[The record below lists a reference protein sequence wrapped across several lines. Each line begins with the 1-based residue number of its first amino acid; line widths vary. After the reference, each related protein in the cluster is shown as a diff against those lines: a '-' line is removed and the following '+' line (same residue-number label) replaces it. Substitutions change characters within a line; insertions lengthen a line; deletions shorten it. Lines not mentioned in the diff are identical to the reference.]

1 MIGPDKLGRL
11 HAAERERFR
20 ADHPRSAALAAQAQG
35 HWLYG
40 LPMHWMRDWPLP
52 HPLFVER
59 AAGAAL
65 WCVDGHRL
73 ADFCLGDTGAMF
85 GHSPEPVTRALA
97 AQAAR
102 GLTAM
107 LPGEA
112 LVEVGE
118 ALARVYGLPHWQL
131 ALSASD
137 ANRFAVRWARAVTG
151 RPRLLVF
158 DGCYHGTVDD
168 TLVDLRAGRT
178 VTRPSLLGQLHDL
191 SLGTVAVPF
200 NDLTAVESA
209 LAAGDVAAVL
219 TEPALTNCGLVP
231 PAPGFVEAV
240 QAACRRH
247 GSLLLLDETHTV
259 SSGHGGWARQNGV
272 VPDMLVVGKAVA
284 GGMPCA
290 VYGFGDDLAARM
302 ARAKDAAPAGHSGI
316 GTTLT
321 ASLLALA
328 ALRATLAE
336 VNTAEAAAAMDVG
349 AARLA
354 SGLGAVIRRHA
365 LPWTVTRLG
374 ARMELQFRTD
384 APRNADEAR
393 AAMQPELEA
402 ALHLWW
408 LNRGVLVTPFHGML
422 LVPPMAAETDLQRT
436 VESFGDFTGQLA

>member
-1 MIGPDKLGRL
+1 
-11 HAAERERFR
+11 
-20 ADHPRSAALAAQAQG
+20 
-35 HWLYG
+35 
-40 LPMHWMRDWPLP
+40 
-52 HPLFVER
+52 LF
-59 AAGAAL
+59 
-65 WCVDGHRL
+65 
-73 ADFCLGDTGAMF
+73 
-85 GHSPEPVTRALA
+85 
-97 AQAAR
+97 
-102 GLTAM
+102 
-107 LPGEA
+107 
-112 LVEVGE
+112 
-118 ALARVYGLPHWQL
+118 
-131 ALSASD
+131 
-137 ANRFAVRWARAVTG
+137 
-151 RPRLLVF
+151 
-158 DGCYHGTVDD
+158 
-168 TLVDLRAGRT
+168 
-178 VTRPSLLGQLHDL
+178 
-191 SLGTVAVPF
+191 
-200 NDLTAVESA
+200 
-209 LAAGDVAAVL
+209 
-219 TEPALTNCGLVP
+219 
-231 PAPGFVEAV
+231 
-240 QAACRRH
+240 
-247 GSLLLLDETHTV
+247 
-259 SSGHGGWARQNGV
+259 
-272 VPDMLVVGKAVA
+272 VVGKAVA

-336 VNTAEAAAAMDVG
+336 VNTAEAAAAMDVR

-354 SGLGAVIRRHA
+354 SGLGAVFRRHA

>member
-1 MIGPDKLGRL
+1 MWWRPMSCGHRVRHRRTHGPERGVGQRQVAGVAELAQRCAVEHRVGAVAEHVAGLADGARAEARARAVGGRAVPGDAGHGQGLIGGGGRAQEGAAGQEGKVAHRAGLLKNPAMIGPDKLGRL

-85 GHSPEPVTRALA
+85 GHSPEPVTRAL
-97 AQAAR
+97 
-102 GLTAM
+102 
-107 LPGEA
+107 
-112 LVEVGE
+112 
-118 ALARVYGLPHWQL
+118 
-131 ALSASD
+131 
-137 ANRFAVRWARAVTG
+137 
-151 RPRLLVF
+151 
-158 DGCYHGTVDD
+158 
-168 TLVDLRAGRT
+168 
-178 VTRPSLLGQLHDL
+178 
-191 SLGTVAVPF
+191 
-200 NDLTAVESA
+200 
-209 LAAGDVAAVL
+209 
-219 TEPALTNCGLVP
+219 
-231 PAPGFVEAV
+231 APGFVEAV

-336 VNTAEAAAAMDVG
+336 VNTAEAAAAMDVR

-354 SGLGAVIRRHA
+354 SGLGAVFRRHA